1 MTARIVRA
9 LSRPCVDILVHPTG
23 RLIGARDPYD
33 VDLDQV
39 FAVAK
44 EHDKAVEIN
53 ASWQRLDLKD
63 THARRAAE
71 MGVRI
76 AISTDTHDLPQLD
89 GMALGIAT
97 ARRAWITP
105 AQVVNAL
112 PLKKLLAW
120 TRAHRR

>member
-1 MTARIVRA
+1 
-9 LSRPCVDILVHPTG
+9 
-23 RLIGARDPYD
+23 
-33 VDLDQV
+33 
-39 FAVAK
+39 
-44 EHDKAVEIN
+44 
-53 ASWQRLDLKD
+53 
-63 THARRAAE
+63 

-112 PLKKLLAW
+112 PFKKLLAW